1 MKLTSMKNRITVRL
15 DSDLDENL
23 ELLHRWTK
31 TDKAKLVRMI
41 LKDFFDKNETKLD
54 EYYEKIQTQ

>member
-1 MKLTSMKNRITVRL
+1 MEKRITVRL

-41 LKDFFDKNETKLD
+41 LKDFFDKNEEQLD
-54 EYYEKIQTQ
+54 EYYAKTQTE

>member
-1 MKLTSMKNRITVRL
+1 MTSRITVRL

-41 LKDFFDKNETKLD
+41 LKDFFDKNETQLD
-54 EYYEKIQTQ
+54 EYYEKIQTE

>member
-1 MKLTSMKNRITVRL
+1 MTNRITVRL

-54 EYYEKIQTQ
+54 EYYEKIQTE

>member
-1 MKLTSMKNRITVRL
+1 MKLTSMTSRITVRL